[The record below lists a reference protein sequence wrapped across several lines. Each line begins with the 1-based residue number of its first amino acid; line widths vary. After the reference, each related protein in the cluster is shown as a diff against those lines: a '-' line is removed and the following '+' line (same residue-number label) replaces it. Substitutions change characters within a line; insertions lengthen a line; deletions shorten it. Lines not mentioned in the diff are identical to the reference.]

1 VYHAV
6 HEGKLDAA
14 VDAAR
19 ERLRMSEQNAA
30 PTIHTRNGD
39 AGSEG
44 TGNLRATD
52 NVGAPRG
59 RDREENLPGT
69 ETKAAFKTTELIVYV
84 LAVLGVLIASAIVD
98 NSFGADPAWRYVT
111 YLTVGY
117 MISRGLAK
125 SGSRN
130 PRAEGE

>member
-1 VYHAV
+1 
-6 HEGKLDAA
+6 
-14 VDAAR
+14 
-19 ERLRMSEQNAA
+19 M
-30 PTIHTRNGD
+30 TTRTN
-39 AGSEG
+39 
-44 TGNLRATD
+44 TD
-52 NVGAPRG
+52 GVGAPRG
-59 RDREENLPGT
+59 REREENLPGT

-84 LAVLGVLIASAIVD
+84 LAVLGVLIAAALVD
-98 NSFGADPAWRYVT
+98 NNFGADPAWRYVT